1 MAQFYTL
8 DEAAVRLGM
17 PADEFKRRLKT
28 ETAFTALRPFRDGPT
43 VRFRAVDIDELA
55 RTLGAASDPGFPL
68 GPVGAD
74 PAESSDDL
82 IFSLPADPAPRP
94 MPKTARLNPPEP
106 LALADDGDDIFS
118 AGGPKQ
124 SGSDS
129 DVRLDLSPAPAR
141 AYDPNATLP
150 TEEIDLDLA
159 GPGSA
164 VIKASGLTGKLGPK
178 SMSNKPGV
186 GKIPGPAASPTPAKD
201 DSSSEFELSVDPDH
215 DSFEF
220 QLSGDSSDEVD
231 LGGTGLAG
239 ENKGGQ
245 SGINLGKPS
254 DSGVSLEKRNKPPK
268 TGPLGKAAVPADS
281 DSDIDFELSL
291 DPPGA
296 QSTLAGQGRGKKPA
310 KPPGPADSDSEFE
323 LTLDSNS
330 GVADGVASS
339 LAPHADGSVG
349 DGDMFET
356 DFELP
361 AMDDE
366 SGADLVAVDPDASE
380 EFEVAMDEEVELVE
394 DEGDAVMV
402 VDEDADLEAVDED
415 DAEAVT
421 PKRRSRNT
429 SAAGRDLADLDD
441 DDDYGR
447 AATPA
452 AVVAAPARWGALPA
466 VVLLMTLPFVF
477 IGALSSYEVMKG
489 MLGYHQSNAP
499 SNTLVRGI
507 AGALGEKV
515 AD

>member
-8 DEAAVRLGM
+8 DEAAQRLGM

-28 ETAFTALRPFRDGPT
+28 ETAFTAIRPFRDGPT
-43 VRFRAVDIDELA
+43 LRFRAADIDELA

-74 PAESSDDL
+74 PAESADDVIYSTPPGPVPGL
-82 IFSLPADPAPRP
+82 K
-94 MPKTARLNPPEP
+94 PKSARLNPPEP
-106 LALADDGDDIFS
+106 LVIVADDSEDGDDIFS
-118 AGGPKQ
+118 AAATKKADA
-124 SGSDS
+124 DS
-129 DVRLDLSPAPAR
+129 NARLDSGPAGAR
-141 AYDPNATLP
+141 AYDPNAALP

-159 GPGSA
+159 GAGSA
-164 VIKASGLTGKLGPK
+164 VIKGSGLSGKLGSKSGPK
-178 SMSNKPGV
+178 PSMSDS
-186 GKIPGPAASPTPAKD
+186 GKIPGPTAAKPPVKD
-201 DSSSEFELSVDPDH
+201 DSSSEFELSVDPEQ

-231 LGGTGLAG
+231 LGGGMGG

-254 DSGVSLEKRNKPPK
+254 DSGVSLEKRKKPPK
-268 TGPLGKAAVPADS
+268 TGPFGKAGPADD

-291 DPPGA
+291 DPPGP
-296 QSTLAGQGRGKKPA
+296 SGSRSGLGKKAA
-310 KPPGPADSDSEFE
+310 KPAGPADSDSEFE

-330 GVADGVASS
+330 GVVDGVASS
-339 LAPHADGSVG
+339 LAPNADGSVG

-361 AMDDE
+361 VVDEE

-380 EFEVAMDEEVELVE
+380 EFEVALDEEVELVE

-402 VDEDADLEAVDED
+402 VDEEVDAADEEAA
-415 DAEAVT
+415 DAL
-421 PKRRSRNT
+421 PSRRRS
-429 SAAGRDLADLDD
+429 AASRDLADLDD
-441 DDDYGR
+441 DDYDR
-447 AATPA
+447 PAVPAPA
-452 AVVAAPARWGALPA
+452 AVAAPARWGALPA
-466 VVLLMTLPFVF
+466 VVLLLTLPFVF
-477 IGALSSYEVMKG
+477 IGALSSFEVMKG

-499 SNTLVRGI
+499 SNSLVRGI
-507 AGALGEKV
+507 AGALGKKP